1 MEFRL
6 LGPLEVADGR
16 GEVAVGGGRRRA
28 LLAIL
33 LVHRNEVV
41 PADRLI
47 DELWDGS
54 PPASANKALQVH
66 VSQLRKDLGSNGTS
80 LRTRAGGYVLEVEPA
95 SIDVAR
101 FEQHVRDG
109 ERARADGRDGDAA
122 DRLREGLQ
130 LWRGP
135 PLVDFAYA
143 GFAQDEIARLD
154 ELRLAA
160 LEERIEADLALGR
173 HRQVVAELE
182 SLVAANPLRERLRGQ
197 LMLALHRCG
206 RQADALD
213 AYRHGRRQSV
223 EELGL
228 EPGAGLRHLQDR
240 ILADDPGLAAP
251 PAPSRPRAAA
261 RRAPIAI
268 FLAGLVLVAVAVV
281 LVLRDRA
288 EEPAPIA
295 AALHNAAN
303 SAVGLDPQTGR
314 ADFALPL
321 PGRPTDLAADGE
333 RLFAVS
339 VTSSALTVIDGRAR
353 RLDGTIPLPRGLRPA
368 AVAVAGDAVWIADTR
383 QGLAVRM
390 DAGYERIAARAT
402 WPRAS
407 RREVLGRSGLDPTA
421 IAVQR
426 GAAWITD
433 GSPRLVRVDGTGAVT
448 RTDAGH
454 PLDGVAAGLGAL
466 WAISRNDAT
475 LVRIDPANGRVTD
488 EVRLVGHPGSETP
501 APIALTVA
509 GSAVW
514 VLNANTATVTRVDAA
529 SLAVTQTISIAL
541 ESSPRDI
548 EAGAGAVWVS
558 SFDGTVTRL
567 PTGPGDPRS
576 TFLAASLIGIAG
588 SPDRVWAAAIALDQ
602 QVAGG
607 D

>member
-160 LEERIEADLALGR
+160 LEERIDADLALGR
-173 HRQVVAELE
+173 HRP
-182 SLVAANPLRERLRGQ
+182 LVARARVARRGQPAARAAARPAHARVVPLRAPGGRARRVSAGPPPERRG
-197 LMLALHRCG
+197 ARARAG
-206 RQADALD
+206 R
-213 AYRHGRRQSV
+213 
-223 EELGL
+223 
-228 EPGAGLRHLQDR
+228 GLRDLQDR
-240 ILADDPGLAAP
+240 ILADDPEPRRAARAVATARRGAPGADRDP
-251 PAPSRPRAAA
+251 PRRARPRRA
-261 RRAPIAI
+261 R
-268 FLAGLVLVAVAVV
+268 VA
-281 LVLRDRA
+281 LVLRERA

-295 AALHNAAN
+295 AALDIAAN
-303 SAVGLDPQTGR
+303 SAVGLDPRSGR

-339 VTSSALTVIDGRAR
+339 VNSSALTVIDGRAR
-353 RLDGTIPLPRGLRPA
+353 RLDGRSRFPGAAPRGGRGRRRRGVDRRRAPRPRRADGRGLRA
-368 AVAVAGDAVWIADTR
+368 DGGARDVAPR
-383 QGLAVRM
+383 VRSR
-390 DAGYERIAARAT
+390 GARAL
-402 WPRAS
+402 RA
-407 RREVLGRSGLDPTA
+407 RPDGDRC
-421 IAVQR
+421 
-426 GAAWITD
+426 AAW
-433 GSPRLVRVDGTGAVT
+433 RRVDH
-448 RTDAGH
+448 R
-454 PLDGVAAGLGAL
+454 
-466 WAISRNDAT
+466 
-475 LVRIDPANGRVTD
+475 
-488 EVRLVGHPGSETP
+488 RLARGSS
-501 APIALTVA
+501 
-509 GSAVW
+509 G
-514 VLNANTATVTRVDAA
+514 
-529 SLAVTQTISIAL
+529 
-541 ESSPRDI
+541 
-548 EAGAGAVWVS
+548 
-558 SFDGTVTRL
+558 
-567 PTGPGDPRS
+567 PTGRAP
-576 TFLAASLIGIAG
+576 
-588 SPDRVWAAAIALDQ
+588 
-602 QVAGG
+602 
-607 D
+607 

>member
-122 DRLREGLQ
+122 HRLREGLQ

-160 LEERIEADLALGR
+160 LEERIDADLALAR
-173 HRQVVAELE
+173 HRA
-182 SLVAANPLRERLRGQ
+182 LVPEVDALVQANPLRDRLRGQ
-197 LMLALHRCG
+197 LMLALYRCG
-206 RQADALD
+206 RQADALE
-213 AYRHGRRQSV
+213 AYREGRLRSI

-228 EPGAGLRHLQDR
+228 EPGGELRELQTR
-240 ILADDPGLAAP
+240 MLAEDPALAAP
-251 PAPSRPRAAA
+251 PMLRRHPVA

-268 FLAGLVLVAVAVV
+268 VVAGVVFLALALALVA
-281 LVLRDRA
+281 RDGR
-288 EEPAPIA
+288 EGETRIA
-295 AALHNAAN
+295 AALDIAAN
-303 SAVGLDPQTGR
+303 SAVGLDPRSGR
-314 ADFALPL
+314 AGFAVPL
-321 PGRPTDLAADGE
+321 PGRPTDLVADGE
-333 RLFAVS
+333 RLLAVS
-339 VTSSALTVIDGRAR
+339 IDSSALTIVDGRSR
-353 RLDGTIPLPRGLRPA
+353 RLDRTVPLSLRPA
-368 AVAVAGDAVWIADTR
+368 AVAAAGDAVWIADAR
-383 QGLAVRM
+383 RGVAVRM
-390 DAGYERIAARAT
+390 DKGYERVAARAT
-402 WPRAS
+402 WPREPV
-407 RREVLGRSGLDPTA
+407 REVVGRTGIESTA
-421 IAVQR
+421 IAVT
-426 GAAWITD
+426 GETAWITD
-433 GSPRLVRVDGTGAVT
+433 GSARLVRAEADGSTT
-448 RTDAGH
+448 RTGGGH
-454 PLDGVAAGLGAL
+454 PLDGIAAGAGAL
-466 WAISRNDAT
+466 WAISRRDAT
-475 LVRIDPANGRVTD
+475 VVRIDPGTGKVTD
-488 EVRLVGHPGSETP
+488 ELRLVGRPDAETP
-501 APIALTVA
+501 APIAVA
-509 GSAVW
+509 VTGRAVW
-514 VLNANTATVTRVDAA
+514 VLNANTATVTRIEAA
-529 SLAVTQTISIAL
+529 SLSVAATIPIAL

-558 SFDGTVTRL
+558 SFDGTVTRI
-567 PTGPGDPRS
+567 PPGRGEPSS
-576 TFLAASLIGIAG
+576 TFLGASLIGIAG
-588 SPDRVWAAAIALDQ
+588 SPSRVWAAAIALDQ
-602 QVAGG
+602 QIPGG